1 MLEEQLI
8 SFETAKLAVEKG
20 YNGVIGKWRESH
32 YYNHKGELDGDVTE
46 QLKESFQI
54 KREQNISLD
63 EADKLN
69 PLKSY
74 PASTQSLLQKWLRE
88 KNNIHVEINF
98 MSRTLPF
105 HDGYFII
112 LRGIG
117 YELNLDN
124 DSQGN
129 YRPILSEIHG
139 GYEVFDSYEEALE
152 AGLQE
157 ALKLI

>member
-1 MLEEQLI
+1 MEEQLI
-8 SFETAKLAVEKG
+8 SFETAKLAKEKG
-20 YNGVIGKWRESH
+20 FNIFTEYWYNKDREKCFIEHSDYCLSDYFDFKELYNGRIIA
-32 YYNHKGELDGDVTE
+32 
-46 QLKESFQI
+46 KEGIIF
-54 KREQNISLD
+54 D
-63 EADKLN
+63 
-69 PLKSY
+69 P
-74 PASTQSLLQKWLRE
+74 TQSLLQKWLRE
-88 KNNIHVEINF
+88 KHNIHVEINF

-139 GYEVFDSYEEALE
+139 GYEIFDSYEEALE
-152 AGLQE
+152 IGLQE
-157 ALKLI
+157 ILKLI